1 MSVLSKLPKIKKN
14 VPKRIGRGYGSGVGG
29 HTSTKGGKG
38 HTQRTGGQTPLWF
51 EGGQLPL
58 IRRLPWWRG
67 KSRFDS
73 LVIVQEVQLRDI
85 VSKGLTEVTFASLE
99 KAGLVRAKKGTVRVI
114 GATKL
119 EKVLKFEGVAV
130 SGPVQKA
137 VEEAGGSVTL

>member
-14 VPKRIGRGYGSGVGG
+14 VSKRVGRGYGSGVGG
-29 HTSTKGGKG
+29 HTSTRGGKG
-38 HTQRTGGQTPLWF
+38 HTARTGGKTPLWF

-73 LVIVQEVQLRDI
+73 LVVVQEVQLRDI
-85 VSKGLTEVTFASLE
+85 VAKGMKEVTVASLE
-99 KAGLVRAKKGTVRVI
+99 QAGFVRAKKGNIRVI
-114 GATKL
+114 GAV
-119 EKVLKFEGVAV
+119 KVDAAMTFQGVAV